1 MEKLKEVW
9 QVLEAIG
16 WPAGH
21 QGRTNCPLH
30 RGKNLASF
38 SYRGDEWCCFA
49 CGEAGHTSGLAIR
62 LGLEMD
68 GTKKVEFKLGGTEE
82 MKNIGSGV
90 IRQPPPLRVAER
102 MRRAALDERELEYDD
117 LSDVHR
123 LGCELMTTGEW
134 IYRHLPADAAEMY
147 FRGMAL
153 RGAAAKALN
162 QLTVLRNIL
171 SATT

>member
-16 WPAGH
+16 WPSGSH
-21 QGRTNCPLH
+21 GRTSCPLH

-49 CGEAGHTSGLAIR
+49 CGEAGHTSGLAAK
-62 LGLEMD
+62 LGLELD
-68 GTKKVEFKLGGTEE
+68 GSKKVEFKLGGTEE

-102 MRRAALDERELEYDD
+102 MRRAALEEREREYDD

-123 LGCELMTTGEW
+123 FGCELMTTGERV
-134 IYRHLPADAAEMY
+134 YKFSLTDAGEMY

-171 SATT
+171 SASS